1 MSSSPVKTQDNTVLN
16 QIVRTMEWNYHAVQ
30 LQQLVFVVK
39 NRKLYCK
46 FFVSSYIIISS
57 FINPFSPVMVLKT
70 DIK

>member
-1 MSSSPVKTQDNTVLN
+1 MPSSPVKTQDNTVLN
-16 QIVRTMEWNYHAVQ
+16 QIVHTMEWNYHAPQ

-57 FINPFSPVMVLKT
+57 FINPFNPAVL
-70 DIK
+70 